1 MAYRGYPLAVD
12 LARVV
17 TRYPLVMSDPS
28 DLPPDS
34 ARQQTAATGFEI
46 PVPTRGRF
54 GANLD
59 RICRGY
65 HVAPRRRE
73 RAALFSAR
81 REAIQTNQR
90 EREDQ

>member
-59 RICRGY
+59 RICRGDDGGGDGAGD
-65 HVAPRRRE
+65 HRVGE
-73 RAALFSAR
+73 RPS
-81 REAIQTNQR
+81 
-90 EREDQ
+90 DQA